1 VFVHLHCH
9 SHYSFLRG
17 VAPPEEIIAELYQAV
32 LAFATGTKQK
42 DDLTAVIIKRISAQ
56 KTTQ

>member
-1 VFVHLHCH
+1 MRKFCNL
-9 SHYSFLRG
+9 
-17 VAPPEEIIAELYQAV
+17 PPEEIIAELYQAV
-32 LAFATGTKQK
+32 LAFANGTKQK